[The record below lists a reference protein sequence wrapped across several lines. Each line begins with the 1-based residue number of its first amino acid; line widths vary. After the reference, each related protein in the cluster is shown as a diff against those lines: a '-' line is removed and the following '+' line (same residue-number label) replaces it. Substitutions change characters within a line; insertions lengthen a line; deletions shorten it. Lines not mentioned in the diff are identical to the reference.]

1 MRFQV
6 LGFKLSYYH
15 KSQTKTP
22 DSLLRM
28 AAKLLRAGLVKI
40 EEMYV
45 HLGGT
50 DEEEVKREFHI

>member
-1 MRFQV
+1 
-6 LGFKLSYYH
+6 
-15 KSQTKTP
+15 
-22 DSLLRM
+22 M

-50 DEEEVKREFHI
+50 DEKETQRAFHTYDIILSFTHDFI